1 MSRTTVLRRQHDTA
15 LQHAS
20 RILEQ
25 VDRYQGCDDAHGIS
39 VSLAKLLGLLR
50 IHLAQEDKSL
60 YPSMIK
66 SGDERVAAVAERFVA
81 EMGGLAESLGVF
93 ASRWSNS
100 AAIASNFDDFR
111 RESRIIIGALDSRIA
126 RENEELYPLVDAL
139 YPQSPKSAA

>member
-1 MSRTTVLRRQHDTA
+1 MSRTTALRRQHDAA
-15 LQHAS
+15 LQLAS

-25 VDRYQGCDDAHGIS
+25 VDRYEGCGDAHGIS

-60 YPSMIK
+60 YPSIIE
-66 SGDERVAAVAERFVA
+66 SGDERIATIAQRFVA
-81 EMGGLAESLGVF
+81 EMGGLAERLGIF

-111 RESRIIIGALDSRIA
+111 REARIIIDALGSRIA

-139 YPQSPKSAA
+139 YSQSLKSAA